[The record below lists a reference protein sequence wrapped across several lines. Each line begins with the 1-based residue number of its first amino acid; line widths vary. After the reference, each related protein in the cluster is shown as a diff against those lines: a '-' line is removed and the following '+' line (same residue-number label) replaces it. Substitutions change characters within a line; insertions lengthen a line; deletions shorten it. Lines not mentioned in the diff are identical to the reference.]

1 MADPADRLNQILV
14 VMDGHAEIRL
24 RTIGDVEAYLNPSNG
39 AVLGGIA
46 LALKKARTAQEKAKG
61 MKAFVKWGQM
71 TGLLLG
77 TEPALPRGRP

>member
-1 MADPADRLNQILV
+1 MAELTDRLSRILV

-46 LALKKARTAQEKAKG
+46 LALKKARTTQDKAKVL
-61 MKAFVKWGQM
+61 KAFVKWVQM

-77 TEPALPRGRP
+77 TEPAMPLGRP